1 MEEAVSSLVQ
11 CGQAR
16 LTKPTLKPA
25 RPYFSSGPCPKRPGW
40 DATLLRDAYVG
51 RSHRTMEGQT
61 RLKQVIDLSRN
72 VLRLPDDYLV
82 AIVPGSDTGAV
93 EMLLWNLLGQNGV
106 EVCEWES
113 FGRDWLHD
121 IASELRVPGLKV
133 YSAENFGEFPDLSAV
148 DFDKD
153 VVFSW
158 NGTTSGVCVPDSD
171 WIPDDR
177 RGLTIC
183 DATSA
188 VFCMEIDYRKLD
200 AITWS
205 WQKSLGG
212 EGAHGMI
219 ALSPAAVKRLESYRP
234 VRPVPKIFRLTKN
247 GKLLHQVFE
256 GYTINTPSMLAVED
270 ALDALAWAE
279 SVGGLPGL
287 LAKTGENFS
296 VLKAWVDTSLD
307 VEFLASN
314 PRTISQSSVCLAFRH
329 AANLPET
336 LRRHFA
342 QRVSEIVAHEEAGY
356 DIQSYRDAP
365 PGLRIWAGATVERS
379 DLEAL
384 LPWIDWAIAEA
395 RAELSLNG

>member
-1 MEEAVSSLVQ
+1 
-11 CGQAR
+11 
-16 LTKPTLKPA
+16 
-25 RPYFSSGPCPKRPGW
+25 
-40 DATLLRDAYVG
+40 
-51 RSHRTMEGQT
+51 
-61 RLKQVIDLSRN
+61 
-72 VLRLPDDYLV
+72 
-82 AIVPGSDTGAV
+82 
-93 EMLLWNLLGQNGV
+93 
-106 EVCEWES
+106 
-113 FGRDWLHD
+113 
-121 IASELRVPGLKV
+121 
-133 YSAENFGEFPDLSAV
+133 
-148 DFDKD
+148 
-153 VVFSW
+153 
-158 NGTTSGVCVPDSD
+158 
-171 WIPDDR
+171 
-177 RGLTIC
+177 
-183 DATSA
+183 
-188 VFCMEIDYRKLD
+188 
-200 AITWS
+200 
-205 WQKSLGG
+205 
-212 EGAHGMI
+212 
-219 ALSPAAVKRLESYRP
+219 
-234 VRPVPKIFRLTKN
+234 
-247 GKLLHQVFE
+247 
-256 GYTINTPSMLAVED
+256 MLAVED